1 MKKIAFIGGYDKA
14 DIILY
19 VSKILSIIGKKVLV
33 VDTTLI
39 QKTKYIIP
47 TMTPV
52 AKYVT
57 TYDGIDVAIGFN
69 DMTDLGEYFGFTKP
83 EDFNY
88 YDFIIYD
95 IDNPN
100 YYDSFKI
107 GPR

>member
-47 TMTPV
+47 TMTPT

-57 TYDGIDVAIGFN
+57 TYDKIDIAIGFD
-69 DMTDLGEYFGFTKP
+69 DMEELGKYFGFSKP
-83 EDFNY
+83 EDFNC